1 MSWNSYTYRILVDER
16 IDQYMRE
23 AAQDRLAGEALSR
36 RASLRRRSTSPW
48 VRLLEGLS
56 AGLQLG
62 VVWPARPWRGGMRD
76 GDASSRTCGVSC
88 RD

>member
-23 AAQDRLAGEALSR
+23 AAQDRLAGEALSP

-48 VRLLEGLS
+48 VRLLDGLS

-62 VVWPARPWRGGMRD
+62 LVSPTRPWRGGTRH
-76 GDASSRTCGVSC
+76 GDTPSRTCGVSC